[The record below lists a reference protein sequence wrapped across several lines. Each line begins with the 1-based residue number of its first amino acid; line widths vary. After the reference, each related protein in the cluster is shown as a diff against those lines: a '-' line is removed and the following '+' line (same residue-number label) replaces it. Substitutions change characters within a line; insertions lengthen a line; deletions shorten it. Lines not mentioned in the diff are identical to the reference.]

1 MAIDR
6 RILRV
11 RLRDV
16 FRAVADLVL
25 PRVCVV
31 CGRRLILREDH
42 ICMCC
47 EADLPQTW
55 YWTLR
60 YNPMSDRFNERI
72 QRLLEQHDGAASAS
86 AGGADTAA
94 TASEHPSA
102 SAAGASDSA
111 VYEPF
116 SLAAALFFYSG
127 GYRNITRALK
137 YHRNF
142 AAGAHFA
149 HLLGRRLASS
159 PIFGVPP
166 VDLVVPVP
174 LHWTRRWSRGYN
186 QAEVIAR
193 GVASELAV
201 PACCRLL
208 VRTRRT
214 RSQTRLDA
222 DSRAANVASAFA
234 VRPRALR
241 LLARTFSLPAR
252 SSGAPLSE
260 SSTPAPTTAGARRP
274 LRHILLVDDVYTTGA
289 TLLACHRAL
298 RRTFGPGVVISI
310 ATLAVAGR

>member
-60 YNPMSDRFNERI
+60 HNPMSDRFNERI
-72 QRLLEQHDGAASAS
+72 QQLLEQQDGAASAS
-86 AGGADTAA
+86 ASSSAVSA
-94 TASEHPSA
+94 TACSA
-102 SAAGASDSA
+102 STAGG
-111 VYEPF
+111 YEPF
-116 SLAAALFFYSG
+116 SPAAALFFYSG

-137 YHRNF
+137 YYRNF

-159 PIFGVPP
+159 PLFGAPP

-234 VRPRALR
+234 VRPSALR
-241 LLARTFSLPAR
+241 LLARTFSLPTP

-298 RRTFGPGVVISI
+298 RRAFGPGVVISI